1 MSQAPLSEMPFF
13 GRNPIFIS
21 TLLTFTLPQFG
32 VIFAKNFGMLL
43 AFRFLSGFVGSP
55 VLATGGAAIADMYDP
70 KKQAYGIG
78 VWGIAA
84 ICGPVFG
91 PLVGGFVVEHEDW
104 RWPIWQLMWLS
115 GFCLVFLILFLPET
129 SSSNIIY
136 RRTVR
141 YRQLTGFSH
150 LKCQPEI
157 AIEGLTTQARIQM
170 LLIRPFTIGFTEP
183 IVFLLNLYLAL
194 VYALLYLWF
203 ESFPIVFVGIYNF
216 SLGTE
221 GLAFL
226 GILIEA
232 IITIPL
238 FFWYLHHYVEPL
250 YNGDGVVK
258 PEYWLPPAFVG
269 AFFLPVCLFWFG
281 WSARP
286 SVHWVMPVI
295 GSSFFS
301 VGAFLLFQAVFTYLS
316 HAYPRYVGEVFASN
330 DLVRSSFGAAFP
342 LFANAMYSRLRVAW
356 GSSLLGFLSVVF
368 LPIPFVLYYYGER
381 IRRRSKM
388 ARHDI

>member
-1 MSQAPLSEMPFF
+1 MPFF
-13 GRNPIFIS
+13 GRNPIFIG
-21 TLLTFTLPQFG
+21 TLLVFVLLQLG

-43 AFRFLSGFVGSP
+43 VFRFLTGFVGSP
-55 VLATGGAAIADMYDP
+55 VLATGGAAIADMYEP

-78 VWGIAA
+78 IWGIAA

-91 PLVGGFVVEHEDW
+91 PLVGGFAVENEDW
-104 RWPIWQLMWLS
+104 RWPIWELMWLS
-115 GFCLVFLILFLPET
+115 GSCLVFLTVFLPET

-141 YRQLTGFSH
+141 YRKVTGCSN
-150 LKCQPEI
+150 LKCQTEI
-157 AIEGLTTQARIQM
+157 AVEGLTTKAMVQM

-203 ESFPIVFVGIYNF
+203 ESFPIVFLGIYDF

-226 GILIEA
+226 GILIGA
-232 IITIPL
+232 ILTIPP
-238 FFWYLHHYVEPL
+238 FFWYLHKYVEPL
-250 YNGDGVVK
+250 YNGNGEVK
-258 PEYWLPPAFVG
+258 PEYRLTPAFVG
-269 AFFLPVCLFWFG
+269 AFFLPICLFWFG

-286 SVHWVMPVI
+286 SVHWIMPII

-316 HAYPRYVGEVFASN
+316 HAYPNYVAEVFASN

-342 LFANAMYSRLRVAW
+342 LFANGMYSRLGVAW
-356 GSSLLGFLSVVF
+356 GSSLLGFLSIIF
-368 LPIPFVLYYYGER
+368 IPIPFILYYYGER
-381 IRRRSKM
+381 IRHRSRM
-388 ARHDI
+388 ARHDL